1 MLKAGNK
8 ILFISHF
15 AGFIGGTEGYIYNTA
30 SLLKRNGF
38 KPYSLYVEKTRES
51 ERFLSIFEDKWSL
64 DQISQIKEE
73 DFHFTT
79 LHKIFSP
86 QILNIILTHFLPT
99 VFVHDH
105 DYYCPK
111 GYKYYPYKRLNCKRR
126 YHSVFCGL
134 CSSIVPPRHIS
145 NGIIPLLKKNFID
158 TPKLFQLATSCK
170 NFVVLSEFMKQNLLR
185 NGISKDRIHLLHPF
199 LKELPLIPTNINE
212 DNNIQ
217 IVFAGQIVMS
227 KGIPLLLDA
236 ISKLKF
242 LTQKTFSVKIMGS
255 GSRLE
260 DFKKMSND
268 MGLSSVV
275 EFLGWVANPTTM
287 FAKSHIAVFTSL
299 WQEPFGLSGIE
310 AMSNGIPVVG
320 FDVGGVSEW
329 LQNNYNGILVP
340 ERDTNAM
347 AKALANLIENHTL
360 RQTLGINARKS
371 VIEKYSE
378 QKFLENF
385 IQLA

>member
-1 MLKAGNK
+1 MLKTGNK

-15 AGFIGGTEGYIYNTA
+15 AGFIGGAEGYIFNTA
-30 SLLKRNGF
+30 ELLKRNGF

-86 QILNIILTHFLPT
+86 QVLNIILTHFSPT

-126 YHSVFCGL
+126 YHPVLCGL
-134 CSSIVPPRHIS
+134 CSSIVPPRHIT
-145 NGIIPLLKKNFID
+145 NGIISLLKKNFID
-158 TPKLFQLATSCK
+158 TPKLFQLTTSCK

-185 NGISKDRIHLLHPF
+185 NGISKNRIHLLHPF
-199 LKELPLIPTNINE
+199 LKELSLTSTNINA

-217 IVFAGQIVMS
+217 IVFAGQMVMS

-236 ISKLKF
+236 ISKLRY
-242 LTQKTFSVKIMGS
+242 LTQKNFSVKIMGS
-255 GSRLE
+255 GYRLE
-260 DFKKMSND
+260 DFKRMSID
-268 MGLSSVV
+268 MGLGSIV
-275 EFLGWVANPTTM
+275 EFLGWI
-287 FAKSHIAVFTSL
+287 AKPSAIFDNSHIAVFSSL

-310 AMSNGIPVVG
+310 AMSRGIPVVA
-320 FDVGGVSEW
+320 FDVGGVPEW
-329 LQNNYNGILVP
+329 LKNNYNGILVP
-340 ERDTNAM
+340 ERDTYAM
-347 AKALANLIENHTL
+347 AKALANLIDNNTL
-360 RQTLGINARKS
+360 RKTLGVNARKS
-371 VIEKYSE
+371 VIENYCE
-378 QKFLENF
+378 EKFLKSF